1 MLGHYKCV
9 ELFIKSFFGRLL
21 GMPNINY
28 TVTPN
33 LEIQFYVKSMHTC
46 MILMNDQ
53 LLEFQ
58 KIVKSRITSPSRKP
72 DKQTRKLLLYLF
84 TSTRGGF
91 TRMRI
96 IVLLLERSYN
106 THQLALELGL
116 DYKAVQHH
124 MKVLEKN
131 NMVSRIGEKYG
142 ATFYLSNLLEANL
155 SALDEAIYKL
165 HQKMNR
171 KKVYI

>member
-1 MLGHYKCV
+1 MTL
-9 ELFIKSFFGRLL
+9 
-21 GMPNINY
+21 
-28 TVTPN
+28 
-33 LEIQFYVKSMHTC
+33 
-46 MILMNDQ
+46 
-53 LLEFQ
+53 
-58 KIVKSRITSPSRKP
+58 SRKP

-96 IVLLLERSYN
+96 IILLLDHPYN
-106 THQLALELGL
+106 THQLAIELGI

-131 NMVSRIGEKYG
+131 NMVSKIGEKYG
-142 ATFYLSNLLEANL
+142 AIFHLSNLLETNL

-165 HQKMNR
+165 HQKMNH
-171 KKVYI
+171 KKVYL